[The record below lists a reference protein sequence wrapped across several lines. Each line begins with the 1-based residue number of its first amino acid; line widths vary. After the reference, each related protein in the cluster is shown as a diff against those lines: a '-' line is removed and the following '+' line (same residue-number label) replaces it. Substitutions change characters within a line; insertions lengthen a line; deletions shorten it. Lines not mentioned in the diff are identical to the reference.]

1 MAVLILE
8 MAAMVIQV
16 DYLVLA
22 ALVLLLSE
30 MLDKED
36 IRI

>member
-1 MAVLILE
+1 MVVLILE

-16 DYLVLA
+16 DYLALA
-22 ALVLLLSE
+22 ALALLLSE